1 MSFDVR
7 PRNQSFDAAGLQYVW
22 DSTSLK
28 LADECMQK
36 YYYKMIEGWDN
47 PRKSHH
53 LRFGIHYATALEHFH
68 KHLADG
74 MPRNEA
80 VAAVVYEALCDTWDR
95 PVCEICKG
103 DGTTDEEQGGTTTC
117 LECGGKGVLG
127 QPWTSGDP
135 NKNRE
140 NLIRSIIWYLD
151 HFEEDPVSTV
161 ILADGKPAVEHSF
174 TLPVDNGIY
183 FAGHLDRLG
192 EYSSKNYVTDNKTTG
207 ATLSSY
213 YFNQFSPDM
222 QMSMYTF
229 AGKAI
234 FGIPV
239 SGVIIDAAQIAVGF
253 TRFERGFTFRTEAQ
267 LNEWYDD
274 TMYLIETARRL
285 TAENHFPKKLTSCG
299 NYGGCEFRAVCARS
313 PEVRKNF
320 LEADFKQGWV
330 WDPLQRR

>member
-1 MSFDVR
+1 MTYDVR
-7 PRNQSFDAAGLQYVW
+7 PLNKSFKDGLQYVW

-28 LADECMQK
+28 VAEECYQK

-47 PRKSHH
+47 PRKGHH
-53 LRFGIHYATALEHFH
+53 LRFGMHYATALEHFH
-68 KHLADG
+68 KHLALG
-74 MPRNEA
+74 MDRDEATEA
-80 VAAVVYEALCDTWDR
+80 VVLEALIDTWDR
-95 PVCEICKG
+95 
-103 DGTTDEEQGGTTTC
+103 QGPEDTGA
-117 LECGGKGVLG
+117 
-127 QPWTSGDP
+127 PWESGDP
-135 NKNRE
+135 NKNRP

-151 HFEEDPVSTV
+151 HFSDDPVSTV

-174 TLPVDNGIY
+174 TLEVNDGIY

-192 EYSSKNYVTDNKTTG
+192 EYSSKPYVTDNKTTG
-207 ATLSSY
+207 TTLSQH

-234 FGIPV
+234 FHIPV
-239 SGVIIDAAQIAVGF
+239 AGVMIDAAQIAVGF
-253 TRFERGFTFRTEAQ
+253 TRFERGFTFRTESQ

-274 TMYLIETARRL
+274 TMYLIQDVRRA
-285 TAENHFPKKLTSCG
+285 TRERHFPKRLSACG
-299 NYGGCEFRAVCARS
+299 NYGGCEFRAVCSRS

>member
-1 MSFDVR
+1 MEPDVR
-7 PRNQSFDAAGLQYVW
+7 HLNKSFKDGLQYVW

-28 LADECMQK
+28 VADECPQK
-36 YYYKMIEGWDN
+36 YQYKLIQGWDN
-47 PRKSHH
+47 PKKGHH

-74 MPRNEA
+74 LGREEA
-80 VAAVVYEALCDTWDR
+80 LEAVVYEALVDTWDHEFAAAVALTENLETR
-95 PVCEICKG
+95 GMRIP
-103 DGTTDEEQGGTTTC
+103 GT
-117 LECGGKGVLG
+117 G

-140 NLIRSIIWYLD
+140 NLIRSIIWYFD
-151 HFEEDPVSTV
+151 HFSDDPVKTV
-161 ILADGKPAVEHSF
+161 ILADGSPAVEHSF
-174 TLPVDNGIY
+174 TLPVDDGIF

-192 EYSSKNYVTDNKTTG
+192 EYSGHNYVTDNKTTG
-207 ATLSSY
+207 ATLSAY

-234 FGIPV
+234 FNIPIK
-239 SGVIIDAAQIAVGF
+239 GVIIDAAQIAVGF
-253 TRFERGFTFRTEAQ
+253 TKFERGFTFRTEAQ
-267 LNEWYDD
+267 LSEWYDD
-274 TMYLIETARRL
+274 TMYLIETTRQH
-285 TAENHFPKKLTSCG
+285 TANNHFPKKLTSCG
-299 NYGGCEFRAVCARS
+299 NYGGCEFRAVCSRS

-330 WDPLQRR
+330 WDPLTRR

>member
-1 MSFDVR
+1 MFDIRPQNKSF
-7 PRNQSFDAAGLQYVW
+7 QSGLQYVW

-28 LADECMQK
+28 LADECYQK

-47 PRKSHH
+47 PRKGHH
-53 LRFGIHYATALEHFH
+53 LRFGLHYATALEHFH
-68 KHLADG
+68 KHLAEG
-74 MPRNEA
+74 MGREEA
-80 VAAVVYEALCDTWDR
+80 LSAVVYEALVDTWEHEWEGPDDGSLPKLR
-95 PVCEICKG
+95 IKG
-103 DGTTDEEQGGTTTC
+103 TGS
-117 LECGGKGVLG
+117 
-127 QPWTSGDP
+127 PWTSGDP

-140 NLIRSIIWYLD
+140 NLIRSIIWYFD
-151 HFEEDPVSTV
+151 HFSDDPVSTV

-174 TLPVDNGIY
+174 TLPVDDGIY

-192 EYSSKNYVTDNKTTG
+192 EYSGKAYVTDNKTTG
-207 ATLSSY
+207 ATLSSH

-253 TRFERGFTFRTEAQ
+253 TRFERGFTFRTESQ

-274 TMYLIETARRL
+274 TMHLIEDIRHHTK
-285 TAENHFPKKLTSCG
+285 EGHFPKKLTACG
-299 NYGGCEFRAVCARS
+299 NYGGCEFRGVCARS

-330 WDPLQRR
+330 WDPLTRR